1 MKKRA
6 PSLLLALLALAGLL
20 TAGGCSLGRSPRPD
34 FYMLSSP
41 VENVVQSG
49 KEKISGPRVAI
60 GPVSIPGYLDRPQL
74 FLRDLLHLILGG
86 ALGRV
91 QPLERAVRRG
101 RDPGALRRRVRIPD
115 PPQRAGLSHAFAAAF
130 PVAHCRG
137 YRPF

>member
-60 GPVSIPGYLDRPQL
+60 GPVSIPGYLDRC
-74 FLRDLLHLILGG
+74 
-86 ALGRV
+86 V
-91 QPLERAVRRG
+91 
-101 RDPGALRRRVRIPD
+101 
-115 PPQRAGLSHAFAAAF
+115 
-130 PVAHCRG
+130 
-137 YRPF
+137 

>member
-74 FLRDLLHLILGG
+74 FLRDGND
-86 ALGRV
+86 V
-91 QPLERAVRRG
+91 KVELERAVRRG

>member
-60 GPVSIPGYLDRPQL
+60 GPVSIPGYLAMTSKSSWPSST
-74 FLRDLLHLILGG
+74 IG
-86 ALGRV
+86 ASRSA
-91 QPLERAVRRG
+91 RA
-101 RDPGALRRRVRIPD
+101 
-115 PPQRAGLSHAFAAAF
+115 
-130 PVAHCRG
+130 
-137 YRPF
+137 